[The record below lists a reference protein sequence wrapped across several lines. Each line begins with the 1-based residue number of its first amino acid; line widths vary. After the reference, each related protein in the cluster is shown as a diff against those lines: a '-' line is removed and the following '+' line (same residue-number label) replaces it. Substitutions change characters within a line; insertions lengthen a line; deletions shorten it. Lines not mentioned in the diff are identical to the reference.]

1 MMELSITIRPAA
13 LQQLKALSLE
23 EDEGIR
29 LGSSYVGSCA
39 LFADY
44 QLSIDRKQEGDDVYE
59 VEGISFYVSDK
70 SKAYLHNQLFID
82 YNPALG
88 YKLSS
93 PEEVYK
99 FDLSLK
105 RVAE

>member
-44 QLSIDRKQEGDDVYE
+44 QLSAQ
-59 VEGISFYVSDK
+59 
-70 SKAYLHNQLFID
+70 
-82 YNPALG
+82 
-88 YKLSS
+88 
-93 PEEVYK
+93 
-99 FDLSLK
+99 
-105 RVAE
+105 